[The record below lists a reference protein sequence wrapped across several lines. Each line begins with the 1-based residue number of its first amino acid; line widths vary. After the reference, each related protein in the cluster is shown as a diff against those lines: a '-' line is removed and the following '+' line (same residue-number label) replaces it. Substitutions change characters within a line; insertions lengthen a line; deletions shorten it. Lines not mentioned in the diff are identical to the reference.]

1 MKIQNIHISNYNSI
15 KDIQIHVG
23 DMLNL
28 VGQNN
33 AGKSNILRALDLF
46 FNHSSQKITEETYHN
61 RNTSVPIEITVDFC
75 RLTDSE
81 KKYFSSYVIDDI
93 LKVKRRFSWN
103 SVECKATVAHIGYGK
118 VPKLEWLREDEI
130 SGEKIIDWW
139 AVKEQLTINGDKFTN
154 YCGTTKPT
162 VTIWKQSIPR
172 FIEQNRT
179 HIEYEELERDNIRG
193 YDGCLKGGLPKCVF
207 IPAVRDI
214 TEETKV
220 QKTNPFGTLIN
231 QILLKISESDKT
243 NLVEKLSQ
251 ISKLLNSEGGPVR
264 IQSIPKIE
272 ESLNERL
279 NELMKDCTLELHIPV
294 PTFEDIIKN
303 VSITADDGFK
313 GNIMNKGHGLQRY
326 VIFTIFRIY
335 SKIIEESRATHEEP
349 AVIFLIEEPEIYLHP
364 QAQRTMYEVLRNI
377 SSGSDQIIY
386 ATHSSLFVDIR
397 SLA

>member
-179 HIEYEELERDNIRG
+179 HIEYEELERDNISIINALLITGTMTDIRG
-193 YDGCLKGGLPKCVF
+193 
-207 IPAVRDI
+207 
-214 TEETKV
+214 
-220 QKTNPFGTLIN
+220 
-231 QILLKISESDKT
+231 
-243 NLVEKLSQ
+243 
-251 ISKLLNSEGGPVR
+251 
-264 IQSIPKIE
+264 
-272 ESLNERL
+272 
-279 NELMKDCTLELHIPV
+279 LHIRWQRSMEAKFGGG
-294 PTFEDIIKN
+294 TFR
-303 VSITADDGFK
+303 VSSNEFDE
-313 GNIMNKGHGLQRY
+313 QR
-326 VIFTIFRIY
+326 RIY
-335 SKIIEESRATHEEP
+335 DKFYWELPHNALLQEAS
-349 AVIFLIEEPEIYLHP
+349 
-364 QAQRTMYEVLRNI
+364 
-377 SSGSDQIIY
+377 
-386 ATHSSLFVDIR
+386 
-397 SLA
+397 